1 MQEKYTTMTS
11 LSRKTII
18 ITGAS
23 SGIGKALSL
32 ECMRMGMQVVMA
44 ARNLQAM
51 EEIVIQA
58 GSPAEVL
65 VVKTD
70 VSKQDDCRLLI
81 EAAVNR
87 FGTIDILINNAGLS
101 MRALFTET
109 KIDVLERL
117 MAVNFWGTVYCT
129 KYALPFLIES
139 RGSLV
144 GISSIAG
151 QKGLPARSGYSA
163 SKFAMQGFMETI
175 RIENL
180 KNDLH
185 VLVACPGFTASGIRQ
200 TALTGDGTLQ
210 GESPRQE
217 EKMMSAELT
226 AWHIMRAVKK
236 RKRSLVLTPMGKL
249 TVGLNKFFPAWVDRL
264 VFNHMAKETNAPFK

>member
-1 MQEKYTTMTS
+1 MTS

-180 KNDLH
+180 NNDLH